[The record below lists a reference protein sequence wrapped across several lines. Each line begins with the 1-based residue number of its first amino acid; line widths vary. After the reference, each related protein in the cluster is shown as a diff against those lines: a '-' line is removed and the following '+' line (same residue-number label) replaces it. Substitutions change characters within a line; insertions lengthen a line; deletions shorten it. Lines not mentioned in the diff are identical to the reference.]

1 MMGQSTPRTSFQSER
16 PEVLPEYGEATSL
29 ARPPRRNTLRQVSY
43 TMFQGKA
50 QTLGASSLRRRPRW
64 GLARQLFALHQICV
78 YPTLCLAIC
87 TSHSDKARSG
97 TSFERQKYPI
107 CNLAAWMSSNYHY
120 TWVRRESPSD
130 AVLKTL
136 RERIL
141 DRHLAGGERLPI
153 DDLARELEVSPTP
166 IREALS
172 ALESE
177 GLVVRIPHR
186 GYSVAAT
193 LSATSLD
200 QLYEVRLL
208 LEPHAASLAALGPSA
223 LHLSEIRSAAKSMP
237 DAAGETGA
245 DPTGRALLTT
255 YAPADRRFHEA
266 IAGDAIDEHNRILQ
280 AIEDGLPDEA
290 RKAMVT
296 HLERARDRYR
306 PWAKRSEN

>member
-1 MMGQSTPRTSFQSER
+1 LLCARSAFILYFGLVTCASHFDSTLT
-16 PEVLPEYGEATSL
+16 
-29 ARPPRRNTLRQVSY
+29 
-43 TMFQGKA
+43 
-50 QTLGASSLRRRPRW
+50 GASL
-64 GLARQLFALHQICV
+64 
-78 YPTLCLAIC
+78 
-87 TSHSDKARSG
+87 
-97 TSFERQKYPI
+97 ERHKHPI
-107 CNLAAWMSSNYHY
+107 CNLASGMSGNRSY
-120 TWVRRESPSD
+120 TQARGESLSD

-136 RERIL
+136 RELIL
-141 DRHLAGGERLPI
+141 DRHLEGGERLSI
-153 DDLARELEVSPTP
+153 DDLARELQVSPTP
-166 IREALS
+166 VREALS

-193 LSATSLD
+193 LSTTSLD

-223 LHLSEIRSAAKSMP
+223 LHLGEIRSAARSLP

-245 DPTGRALLTT
+245 GPTGRALLTT
-255 YAPADRRFHEA
+255 YALADRRFHEA
-266 IAGDAIDEHNRILQ
+266 IAAACGNPLLNDMIIRLRPHPRIYRFYFSGGVADEASDEHDRILQ

-290 RKAMVT
+290 RKAMVM